1 MSVPIAVLF
10 SGRDLRRG
18 SNQLRSVCLKH
29 VKLSFAASVFSNGL
43 WLLAS
48 FANTPEASPARLG
61 RQTARVAEVAC
72 NFFGGPFCGGVK
84 TLRYRP
90 CVRCGQHPGAR
101 AFRRARRDFEHYTIC
116 QTRAQPRLLMDLIR
130 NSSPQDW
137 NALY

>member
-61 RQTARVAEVAC
+61 RQTQGWLKSLATFLGDRFAVELKHLGTALVYAAGNTLERELFDAR
-72 NFFGGPFCGGVK
+72 GG
-84 TLRYRP
+84 TLNTTRFAKRG
-90 CVRCGQHPGAR
+90 RNPG
-101 AFRRARRDFEHYTIC
+101 C
-116 QTRAQPRLLMDLIR
+116 
-130 NSSPQDW
+130 
-137 NALY
+137 